1 MISGNLT
8 VISTFPM
15 QSPETLKSLQKWS
28 LLRGDLNNMIYIK
41 EVSFKTKIR
50 DNNSHS
56 QQLTVLRSC

>member
-8 VISTFPM
+8 VIFTFPL
-15 QSPETLKSLQKWS
+15 QSPETLKSLQNWS

-41 EVSFKTKIR
+41 EESFKTKIR
-50 DNNSHS
+50 DNNGHS